1 MGSMRIHH
9 SETKAGETA
18 GFSRGECDVARN
30 VPVVSNCRRSG
41 LEHGSNTGVSP
52 HQREAG

>member
-1 MGSMRIHH
+1 MGLMRIHH
-9 SETKAGETA
+9 EETKAGETDR
-18 GFSRGECDVARN
+18 FSHGGCSVGRSVQ
-30 VPVVSNCRRSG
+30 VVSNCRRSG